1 MLTGLLLAA
10 GESRRFGSPKLC
22 EVLDGKPLVRWS
34 AEALAPFVDEMLV
47 VTGTHAAELREALM
61 GLAVRFAHNPDPER
75 GMGSSIATGVAALGD
90 GVEAVLIALGDQ
102 PRPDARA
109 TRGVIERYRAGGVT
123 IVAPS
128 FNGVPGHPVLFGR
141 ALFGELARLS
151 GDRGARPVVEC
162 DRSRVAIVPVD
173 ADAPGDVDVPADLAQ
188 LRASRS

>member
-34 AEALAPFVDEMLV
+34 AEALAAVTDELV
-47 VTGTHAAELREALM
+47 VVQGANETELRAALS
-61 GLAVRFAHNPDPER
+61 GLSARFARNPDPAR
-75 GMGSSIATGVAALGD
+75 GMGSSIATGVASLGD
-90 GVEAVLIALGDQ
+90 GVEAVLIALADQ
-102 PRPDARA
+102 PRPSALAMQR
-109 TRGVIERYRAGGVT
+109 VMERYRAGGAA

-128 FNGVPGHPVLFGR
+128 FRGVPGHPVLFAR
-141 ALFGELARLS
+141 AVFSELAQLS
-151 GDRGARPVVEC
+151 GDRGARSVVER
-162 DRSRVAIVPVD
+162 DAGRVAVVEVD